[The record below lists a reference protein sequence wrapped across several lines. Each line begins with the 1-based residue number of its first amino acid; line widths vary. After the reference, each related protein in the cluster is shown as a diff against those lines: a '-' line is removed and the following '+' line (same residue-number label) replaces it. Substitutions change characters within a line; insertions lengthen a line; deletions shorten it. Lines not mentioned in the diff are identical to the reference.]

1 MLGAAAKEQLDK
13 VAQTLKERPALRMTV
28 VGAAD
33 LDSEREAFKRE
44 RLQTLLLAEKQ
55 RAATLAGKAR
65 RDVAPVSAQEA
76 PALLKEVYKRAEMP
90 KPRNL
95 LGLVKNLPPAEME
108 ALLLAHIVVTEDSMR
123 ELAAARGAAVKDYLG
138 TRELPAEQLF
148 LGAPKLA
155 PAETKTGAR
164 AELALSAK

>member
-1 MLGAAAKEQLDK
+1 
-13 VAQTLKERPALRMTV
+13 MTV
-28 VGAAD
+28 TGAAD
-33 LDSEREAFKRE
+33 PQAEREAFKQA
-44 RLQTLLLAEKQ
+44 RLQAMLLAEKQ

-65 RDVAPVSAQEA
+65 RDVTAVSAEEA
-76 PALLKEVYKRAEMP
+76 PALLKAVYQRAEMP

-108 ALLLAHIVVTEDSMR
+108 ALLLAHIVVSEDSMR

-138 TRELPAEQLF
+138 TRELPAAQLF

-155 PAETKTGAR
+155 PAETKAGAR